1 MELYAIAHT
10 GDHQW
15 VVSAEGEDLLVCK
28 RKRDA
33 VKATREAAELL
44 QENSRE

>member
-15 VVSAEGEDLLVCK
+15 VVSAEDLLVCK